1 MFDKWAQRL
10 VATAILIA
18 AIALLVGQGTYAWK
32 EITSLKPLAQQLP
45 PQLPQQL
52 PKR

>member
-10 VATAILIA
+10 VATAILISA
-18 AIALLVGQGTYAWK
+18 LALLVGQGSYAWK
-32 EITSLKPLAQQLP
+32 EIASVKQGQTFQ
-45 PQLPQQL
+45 

>member
-10 VATAILIA
+10 IATAFLVA

-32 EITSLKPLAQQLP
+32 EITSLKPLAQAQQ
-45 PQLPQQL
+45 PQQPQL

>member
-18 AIALLVGQGTYAWK
+18 AIALLIGQGSYAYK
-32 EITSLKPLAQQLP
+32 EVATMAKAQFM
-45 PQLPQQL
+45 